1 MKNKNKEVITMNNII
16 GIKFASDD
24 NAAICEVENGKIINV
39 ATCDWH
45 DAIMKALRRVD
56 VSKTTTIITELS
68 TTIEIYKK
76 LKTLDESVGSLKATN
91 SKFVAYLRS
100 IDLTYNCVEPV
111 NLIGLTY
118 EQWRSAYYLPTA
130 LRSDANASI
139 DQVMN
144 LLDSYAMTHIKK
156 NWLALG
162 FDNVDA
168 VENLSVIE
176 AEAILLA
183 FTEYNTVLADYNF
196 VKTVKREE
204 LENAEKMR

>member
-1 MKNKNKEVITMNNII
+1 MNNNNNTII
-16 GIKFASDD
+16 GIKFTSDD
-24 NAAICEVENGKIINV
+24 KAAICELKNGKVINV

-56 VSKTTTIITELS
+56 VSNTTTIITELS

-100 IDLTYNCVEPV
+100 LDLSYDCVEPIH
-111 NLIGLTY
+111 LIGLTY
-118 EQWRSAYYLPTA
+118 EQWRSAYYLPTT
-130 LRSDANASI
+130 LRSNVNASI

-144 LLDSYAMTHIKK
+144 LLDSYAMNYVKK
-156 NWLALG
+156 NWFSLG
-162 FDNVDA
+162 FDNVED

-176 AEAILLA
+176 VEAILLA
-183 FTEYNTVLADYNF
+183 FTEYNTVLADYNY
-196 VKTVKREE
+196 VKAVKRDE
-204 LENAEKMR
+204 LENSEKMR

>member
-1 MKNKNKEVITMNNII
+1 MNNNNNII

-24 NAAICEVENGKIINV
+24 NAAICELKDGKIINIK
-39 ATCDWH
+39 TCDWH
-45 DAIMKALRRVD
+45 DAIIEALGCVD
-56 VSKTTTIITELS
+56 VSYTTTIITELS
-68 TTIEIYKK
+68 KNIEIYKK
-76 LKTLDESVGSLKATN
+76 LKTLNESVGSLKATN

-100 IDLTYNCVEPV
+100 LDLSYDCVEPIH
-111 NLIGLTY
+111 LIGLTY
-118 EQWRSAYYLPTA
+118 EQWRSAYYLPTT

-156 NWLALG
+156 NWFGLG
-162 FDNVDA
+162 FDNVED

-176 AEAILLA
+176 VEAILLA
-183 FTEYNTVLADYNF
+183 FTEYHTVLADYNY
-196 VKTVKREE
+196 VKTVKRED